1 MSASTQRRR
10 RRLACIAAAYV
21 IMSPRRPPRWW
32 QRQLFRGRDECSDQF
47 RADLTASS
55 LFTNFTR
62 VCNEDFELLISLIGP
77 TISKQDTNYRNAIS
91 VNDCLAVT
99 LRFLATGD
107 SYTSLMYLFKISK
120 QSISKI
126 VPKVCEAL
134 VNALAEYV
142 KTPSNSQEWA
152 LVSTGFKNKW
162 QFDQCLGAL
171 DGKHVVVQ
179 CPVDSGTEYFNYKGH
194 YSIVLM
200 ALVDSNYSFLYVNV
214 GCQGRISDGGVFK
227 NCDLWNTTLKT
238 SGNLPAD
245 KPLPGRVFAVP
256 HVIVADDAF
265 ALHKHIIKPYPG
277 HQQKGS
283 KKRVFNYRVS
293 RARRCSE
300 NAFGIMSSV
309 FRVLR
314 KPMLLEP
321 EKATIITCA
330 CVYLHNF
337 LRANKSANYYAPPG
351 SVDYVLPDGTIV
363 PGDWRNGESE
373 RGETFYP
380 LPRIGRRASEHA
392 KAIRDEY
399 ASYFISDE
407 GSAPWQHDYD

>member
-1 MSASTQRRR
+1 MSASTQRR

-21 IMSPRRPPRWW
+21 FMSARRPPRWW
-32 QRQLFRGRDECSDQF
+32 QRLLFKGRDECNEQF

-77 TISKQDTNYRNAIS
+77 TISKQDTNYRDAIS
-91 VNDCLAVT
+91 VNDRLALT

-126 VPKVCEAL
+126 VPVVCGAL
-134 VNALAEYV
+134 VSALSEYV
-142 KTPSNSQEWA
+142 KTPSNSQEWE

-162 QFDQCLGAL
+162 QFDHCLGAL

-179 CPVDSGTEYFNYKGH
+179 CPVDSGTQYFNYKGH

-227 NCDLWNTTLKT
+227 NCDLWNTTLQ
-238 SGNLPAD
+238 SSDSLPAD
-245 KPLPGRVFAVP
+245 RALPGRIFAVP
-256 HVIVADDAF
+256 YVIVADDAF

-277 HQQKGS
+277 HQQEGS

-314 KPMLLEP
+314 KPMLLGP
-321 EKATIITCA
+321 EKATAITCA

-351 SVDYVLPDGTIV
+351 SLDYVLTDGTIV
-363 PGDWRNGESE
+363 PGDWRNRETESVE
-373 RGETFYP
+373 SFYP
-380 LPRIGRRASEHA
+380 LPRVGRRGSEYAH
-392 KAIRDEY
+392 AIRDEY
-399 ASYFISDE
+399 ASYFTSEE
-407 GSAPWQHDYD
+407 GSVPWQYDYD